1 MALATGIGS
10 MPGTDVVDTVHTV
23 LGEVG
28 ALPHVPELPAR
39 GAPAGMVGRSLALL
53 VGVGADL
60 QPQGWRLTD
69 HDGVDLRRARSLLA
83 RDLDAVEELAG
94 EHRGPFKTQV
104 TGPLT
109 LAATVERPKG
119 DKLLADHGARREL
132 AESMAEGVAEHVRG
146 LRRRLPHAE
155 LVVQVD
161 EPALVATLE
170 AKVPTASG
178 WATHRK
184 VDAPEADALLRRYVD
199 AIAGAG
205 ARPVVHTCAPDV
217 PVALLRG
224 AGFQAL
230 AFDLALAHPHD
241 AWAEAFEAGVDLWPG
256 AVPAVEQPGSDA
268 VLGRRLETFF
278 DRLGFARDAY
288 DERLVVTPACGLAG
302 VSPTAAR
309 RALALAR
316 TLAEASA
323 DER

>member
-94 EHRGPFKTQV
+94 DHRGPFKTQV

-146 LRRRLPHAE
+146 LRHRLPHAD

-170 AKVPTASG
+170 ARVPTASG
-178 WATHRK
+178 WGTHRK

-199 AIAGAG
+199 AIADAG
-205 ARPVVHTCAPDV
+205 GRPVVHTCAPDV

-224 AGFQAL
+224 AGFAAI

-316 TLAEASA
+316 TLAEPAV
-323 DER
+323 DDR

>member
-10 MPGTDVVDTVHTV
+10 MPGDDVVDTVHTV

-28 ALPHVPELPAR
+28 ALPHVPELPGR

-94 EHRGPFKTQV
+94 DHRGPFKTQV

-146 LRRRLPHAE
+146 LRRRLPHAD

-170 AKVPTASG
+170 ARVPTASG
-178 WATHRK
+178 YATHRR
-184 VDAPEADALLRRYVD
+184 VDAPEADGLLRRYVD
-199 AIAGAG
+199 AITGEG

-224 AGFQAL
+224 AGFAAI

-241 AWAEAFEAGVDLWPG
+241 AWAEAFEAGVALWPG
-256 AVPAVEQPGSDA
+256 AVPAVDQPPSDA
-268 VLGRRLETFF
+268 VLMRRLETFF
-278 DRLGFARDAY
+278 DRLGFGREAY

-302 VSPTAAR
+302 LTPDGAR
-309 RALALAR
+309 RVLGLAQR
-316 TLAEASA
+316 MTEAPA